1 MKSDARIPYSM
12 ETRQMLLA
20 EAPVGMMQP
29 HTQMVTPVPPAL
41 PFASMRRKWQ
51 TIGMSTEPARR
62 DEAEAGILDAYRLAG
77 LQAPQTIVWCGSP
90 FSQGLV
96 RAAIL
101 HPHFPASVAAA
112 VRKNVLNSSGT
123 AFKDNIA
130 DCFRTSMRLFDVAS
144 VKQDLVVSVK
154 KDLAADMSYRL
165 LEQMSPP
172 VRQGMSDTVWDQ
184 VWDAVWAS
192 VWHWVW
198 NEIDKGMRKA
208 VGQGVKAELEQAV
221 REGLN
226 DCIGVCVKQ
235 HVWDNPMEAAWTAI
249 RNSAPSRLRVD
260 AWDALWGALQ
270 ASIWDCIAVPIGESV
285 KACANDSAQS
295 SGYGQHDA
303 YWLAY
308 YDYFQEE
315 GLRVETEKVQGL
327 IQIASHAGWFAPH
340 ARICWICE
348 RPRAIVLNSKGE
360 LHSDNGP
367 ALDYPDGWCLYAANG
382 KVHFKPVT
390 S

>member
-1 MKSDARIPYSM
+1 
-12 ETRQMLLA
+12 
-20 EAPVGMMQP
+20 MMD
-29 HTQMVTPVPPAL
+29 
-41 PFASMRRKWQ
+41 WQ
-51 TIGMSTEPARR
+51 YVNM
-62 DEAEAGILDAYRLAG
+62 
-77 LQAPQTIVWCGSP
+77 
-90 FSQGLV
+90 
-96 RAAIL
+96 
-101 HPHFPASVAAA
+101 
-112 VRKNVLNSSGT
+112 SGT
-123 AFKDNIA
+123 GVGIEGIA
-130 DCFRTSMRLFDVAS
+130 AG
-144 VKQDLVVSVK
+144 
-154 KDLAADMSYRL
+154 
-165 LEQMSPP
+165 P
-172 VRQGMSDTVWDQ
+172 G
-184 VWDAVWAS
+184 
-192 VWHWVW
+192 
-198 NEIDKGMRKA
+198 N
-208 VGQGVKAELEQAV
+208 
-221 REGLN
+221 
-226 DCIGVCVKQ
+226 CIGVCVKQ

-295 SGYGQHDA
+295 SVYGQHDA

-327 IQIASHAGWFAPH
+327 IRIASHAGWFAPH
-340 ARICWICE
+340 AKICWICE

-382 KVHFKPVT
+382 KVHFRPVT